1 MNRREYIEFLK
12 TKIID
17 EKLNGKRFNVIR
29 ELQKELDMV
38 LESKE
43 KSDFAKNTSLKDIEK
58 ADKNDTLNQLEKY
71 LVGLQNISR
80 THKDKLVEERLPKD
94 GKVRFINLQERLT
107 LEELESIDAEIEFI
121 QKQIN
126 ILKDANR

>member
-1 MNRREYIEFLK
+1 MNRKEYIEFIK

-43 KSDFAKNTSLKDIEK
+43 ESDFLKNISLKDVKK

-107 LEELESIDAEIEFI
+107 LEELEGIDAEIEFI

-126 ILKDANR
+126 ILKDGNR

>member
-126 ILKDANR
+126 ILKDGNR

>member
-1 MNRREYIEFLK
+1 MNRTEYIELLK

-17 EKLNGKRFNVIR
+17 EKLNGKRFDVIR

-43 KSDFAKNTSLKDIEK
+43 KSDFFNDTSLKDIEK

-71 LVGLQNISR
+71 LLGLRNISR

-94 GKVRFINLQERLT
+94 GNVRFINLQERLT
-107 LEELESIDAEIEFI
+107 LEELEGINAEIEFI
-121 QKQIN
+121 EKQIN
-126 ILKDANR
+126 IFKDGNR

>member
-43 KSDFAKNTSLKDIEK
+43 KSDFLKNTSLKDIEK

-107 LEELESIDAEIEFI
+107 LEELEGIDAEIEFI

-126 ILKDANR
+126 ILKDGNR

>member
-38 LESKE
+38 LENKE
-43 KSDFAKNTSLKDIEK
+43 KTDFLKNTSLKDIEK

-80 THKDKLVEERLPKD
+80 THKDKLVEQRLPKD

-126 ILKDANR
+126 ILKDGNR

>member
-38 LESKE
+38 LENKE
-43 KSDFAKNTSLKDIEK
+43 KTDFLKNTSLKDIEK

-107 LEELESIDAEIEFI
+107 LEELEGIDAEIEFI

-126 ILKDANR
+126 ILKDGNR

>member
-38 LESKE
+38 LESKQ
-43 KSDFAKNTSLKDIEK
+43 KSDFLKNTSLKDIEK

-126 ILKDANR
+126 ILKDGNR